1 MAFVSHPPRKISY
14 DLPYLDYGQN
24 CTLRFKIPPPY
35 EKWSGRALRFKGLIL
50 LEETYCKSTIFYK
63 A

>member
-35 EKWSGRALRFKGLIL
+35 EKWRWASLATAIV
-50 LEETYCKSTIFYK
+50 
-63 A
+63 